1 MKEHIIEFVS
11 QFPDTWATFL
21 LAMIPITEL
30 RASIPIAITVFGLP
44 PLTALLY
51 SLAGNILTGVIIL
64 IIAKHFIYY
73 LLKHVPP
80 LERLWNRYIRRIE
93 MKHAKKFERWGSLAL
108 ILFVAIPLP
117 MTGIVTGAIAAS
129 IFQVPTKRAIAL
141 LSIGALIA
149 GIIVTLLT
157 VSVGAVF

>member
-30 RASIPIAITVFGLP
+30 RASIPVAITIFELP

-51 SLAGNILTGVIIL
+51 SLAGNIAMGL
-64 IIAKHFIYY
+64 IVLVVANHFIHY
-73 LLKHVPP
+73 LLRHVPF
-80 LERLWNRYIRRIE
+80 LEKIWNRYIKRIE
-93 MKHAKKFERWGSLAL
+93 EKHTEKFERWGSMAL

-129 IFQVPTKRAIAL
+129 IFQVPIKQALIL

-149 GIIVTLLT
+149 GVIVTLLT
-157 VSVGAVF
+157 VSVGAAF

>member
-30 RASIPIAITVFGLP
+30 RASIPVAITIFELP
-44 PLTALLY
+44 PLTALIY
-51 SLAGNILTGVIIL
+51 SLAGNIFMGAIVL
-64 IIAKHFIYY
+64 IVAKYFIHY
-73 LLKHVPP
+73 LLEHVPP
-80 LERLWNRYIRRIE
+80 LERLWNRYIRKIE
-93 MKHAKKFERWGSLAL
+93 MKHAEKFERWGSMAL

-129 IFQVPTKRAIAL
+129 IFQVPIKSALIL

-149 GIIVTLLT
+149 GVIVTLLT
-157 VSVGAVF
+157 VSVGAAF

>member
-1 MKEHIIEFVS
+1 MKEHIIEYIS

-30 RASIPIAITVFGLP
+30 RASIPIAITHFGLSP
-44 PLTALLY
+44 FTAFIY
-51 SLAGNILTGVIIL
+51 SLAGNILTGVIVL

-73 LLKHVPP
+73 LLKHFPP
-80 LERLWNRYIRRIE
+80 LERLWNRYIRKIE
-93 MKHAKKFERWGSLAL
+93 MKHAEKFEKWGSLAL

-129 IFQVPTKRAIAL
+129 IFQVPTKSAIIL
-141 LSIGALIA
+141 LSIGAVIA
-149 GIIVTLLT
+149 GVIVTLLT